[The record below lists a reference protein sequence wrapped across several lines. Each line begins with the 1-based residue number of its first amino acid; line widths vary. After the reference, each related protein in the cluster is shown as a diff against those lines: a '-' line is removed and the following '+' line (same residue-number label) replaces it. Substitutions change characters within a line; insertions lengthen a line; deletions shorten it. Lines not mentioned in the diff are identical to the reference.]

1 MDRIFIQELEA
12 HGIIGVHAW
21 ERQAPQRILIDVS
34 LEVDITHTARRDAL
48 DSDSLDYG
56 LLADSLRKLVEET
69 SRYTLE
75 ALAED
80 LAALCLQHPGV
91 QRVHLRVIKPGA
103 VPAAKGAGIEIERG
117 REL

>member
-1 MDRIFIQELEA
+1 MDRIFIHELEA
-12 HGIIGVHAW
+12 HGVIGVHEW
-21 ERQAPQRILIDVS
+21 ERQAPQRILMDVS

-48 DSDSLDYG
+48 GSDSLDYAQ
-56 LLADSLRKLVEET
+56 LADSLRRLVEER

-91 QRVHLRVIKPGA
+91 QRVHLRVTKPCA
-103 VPAAKGAGIEIERG
+103 VPASKGAGIEIERS
-117 REL
+117 RER